1 MCEYLPYSDIKI
13 NNDILIDDVL
23 NTSDETDIGYMV
35 EVDLSFPKQIHGLL
49 KQFVPCPEHITPN
62 KEWFSDYQKEVQALT
77 HANTTTTKLVAHV
90 YDRTNYTLHYRN
102 LRFSL
107 SLKVKYN
114 SVDYSIILGKVHNL
128 KSFNQSPWMKPFSL
142 GNTDLRKML
151 KMSLAKLVQF
161 HA

>member
-62 KEWFSDYQKEVQALT
+62 KEWFSDYQREVQVQSLT
-77 HANTTTTKLVAHV
+77 HANTHTTKLVAHL
-90 YDRTNYTLHYRN
+90 YGHTKYTR
-102 LRFSL
+102 
-107 SLKVKYN
+107 
-114 SVDYSIILGKVHNL
+114 I
-128 KSFNQSPWMKPFSL
+128 KS
-142 GNTDLRKML
+142 
-151 KMSLAKLVQF
+151 
-161 HA
+161 